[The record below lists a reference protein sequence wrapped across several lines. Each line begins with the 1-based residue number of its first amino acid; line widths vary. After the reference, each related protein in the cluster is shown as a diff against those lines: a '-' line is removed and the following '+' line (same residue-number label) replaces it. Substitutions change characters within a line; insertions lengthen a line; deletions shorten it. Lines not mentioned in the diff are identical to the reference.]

1 MYFISIR
8 NIFCWGIALLALFMS
23 QSSSAGGITLT
34 GTRVI
39 YPEQSKQVTMSLRNT
54 SDKSSFLVQSW
65 VENANGEKSHDFV
78 VAPPLYV
85 SGPNNE
91 NTLRLIYNG
100 NVQNKERETL
110 YYFNVKSIPSVDKSK
125 VSGQNVLMLAAITR
139 IKLFYRPSGL
149 TLPAAQAPEKMRFQR
164 TGSGVT
170 IENPTPYYLTLAQI
184 TIGGQKVDDRM
195 IAPHASE
202 QIALKSLSNN
212 EVKFRTIN
220 DFGAVTAEIKIQ
232 LRQ

>member
-1 MYFISIR
+1 MYFISMR
-8 NIFCWGIALLALFMS
+8 NIFCWGITFFVLFMS
-23 QSSSAGGITLT
+23 HSSLAGGITLA

-39 YPEQSKQVTMSLRNT
+39 YPEQSKQVTLSLRNT

-65 VENANGEKSHDFV
+65 VESANGEKSHDFV

-100 NVQNKERETL
+100 AAQNKEQETL

-125 VSGQNVLMLAAITR
+125 ISGQNVLMLAAITR
-139 IKLFYRPSGL
+139 VKLFYRPSGL
-149 TLPAAQAPEKMRFQR
+149 AFLPAQAPEKMRFQR
-164 TGSGVT
+164 TGSGIT

-184 TIGGQKVDDRM
+184 TVGCQKLDDRM
-195 IAPHASE
+195 IAPYASE
-202 QIALKSLSNN
+202 KIALKKLSNN

-220 DFGAVTAEIKIQ
+220 DFGAVTPEIKAQ
-232 LRQ
+232 LR